1 MMTPG
6 LLARVAEARADSP
19 PSAADTIDDLLT
31 VIDRLAA
38 ENRDLR
44 AKLAAFAD
52 GRPTIYREPGGPT
65 P

>member
-19 PSAADTIDDLLT
+19 PSAADTIDDLLAI
-31 VIDRLAA
+31 IDRLAA

-44 AKLAAFAD
+44 AKLAHYAEGKPVLHRD
-52 GRPTIYREPGGPT
+52 PLGPT